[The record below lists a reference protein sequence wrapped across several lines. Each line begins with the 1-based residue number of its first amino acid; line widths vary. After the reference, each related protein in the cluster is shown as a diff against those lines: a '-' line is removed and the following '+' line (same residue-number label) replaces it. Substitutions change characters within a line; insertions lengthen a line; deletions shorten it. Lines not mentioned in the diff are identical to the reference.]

1 MKDKIEYTNTYD
13 WLIKNGF
20 DDTDILN
27 IKKIYDREGV
37 KFCKRS
43 FNINDFKDMKIE
55 LNKIKKKE
63 QKDLKTSED
72 DLKKSLNEIQKIT
85 DLNID
90 KIDKILESKKND
102 ILKV

>member
-1 MKDKIEYTNTYD
+1 MKDKSEYTNTYD
-13 WLIKNGF
+13 WLLRNGF

-37 KFCKRS
+37 KFCKKS

-63 QKDLKTSED
+63 QKDFYKELLSSVSGVD
-72 DLKKSLNEIQKIT
+72 
-85 DLNID
+85 ID
-90 KIDKILESKKND
+90 VALEQ
-102 ILKV
+102 LLVT

>member
-1 MKDKIEYTNTYD
+1 MKIKSEYKNTYD

-37 KFCKRS
+37 KFCKKS
-43 FNINDFKDMKIE
+43 FNIKVDDLKDMKIE

-63 QKDLKTSED
+63 QKDFYKELLSSVSGVD
-72 DLKKSLNEIQKIT
+72 VDVA
-85 DLNID
+85 
-90 KIDKILESKKND
+90 LEQLVSN
-102 ILKV
+102 